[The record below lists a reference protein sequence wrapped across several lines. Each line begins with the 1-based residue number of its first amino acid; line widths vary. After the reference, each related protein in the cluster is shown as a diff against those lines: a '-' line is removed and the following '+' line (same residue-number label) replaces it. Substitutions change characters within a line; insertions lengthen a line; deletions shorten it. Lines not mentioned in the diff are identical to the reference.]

1 MALVAETKRMIMK
14 RGAKGIVGIQRI
26 FKICDDDGSGQLDKA
41 EFTKACRQFKLE
53 VGDEQ
58 INDIFQVF
66 DGDKSGTISF
76 DEFLRVIKGDLNE

>member
-1 MALVAETKRMIMK
+1 MK
-14 RGAKGIVGIQRI
+14 RGARGIVGIQRL

-58 INDIFQVF
+58 INDIF
-66 DGDKSGTISF
+66 
-76 DEFLRVIKGDLNE
+76 